1 MIHHDFMMRVWY
13 RDTDQMGIVH
23 HSNYLGYYEAAR
35 SDMLRALGMSF
46 ADGEIRGIMMPV
58 LEVRSRYLRPARYD
72 ALLTVRIT
80 LRELPEARI
89 TFDYEI
95 FNERAELLNT
105 GTTVLGFIRSD
116 TRRPCRC
123 PEWVLDLLRSERIP
137 TP

>member
-1 MIHHDFMMRVWY
+1 MIRYDFTMRVWY

-46 ADGEIRGIMMPV
+46 AEVEKRGIMMPV

-72 ALLTVRIT
+72 ELLTVRIT
-80 LRELPEARI
+80 LREMPAARI

-123 PEWVLDLLRSERIP
+123 PEWFLALLDTRWQE
-137 TP
+137 

>member
-1 MIHHDFMMRVWY
+1 MRVWY

-46 ADGEIRGIMMPV
+46 ADVEKRGIMMPV

-72 ALLTVRIT
+72 ELLTVRIT
-80 LRELPEARI
+80 LREMPAARI

-123 PEWVLDLLRSERIP
+123 PEWFLDLLRSERIQAP
-137 TP
+137 